1 MNLSL
6 ELDLHAPAR
15 LFAPV
20 VDAPCSLRE
29 AAIAT
34 WHGRMINEYAS
45 SRVFTALA
53 AQLDAAGFDEEGECR
68 TLERSESS
76 DSIGDECLIFAE
88 EERQHGV
95 LCGAVVEA
103 LGGEARGKLFEAPK
117 FPLHEDA
124 PRRAG
129 VLRNVISVCCMSET
143 VAVALIGAERLEMP
157 EGELRALLT
166 RIWADE
172 IGHARFG
179 WRLLERVAPRLD
191 DEERASI
198 ARYVP
203 VALEHLEAH
212 ELAHLPDRVAP
223 SGGERL
229 GLCSGK
235 DARVLLYETI
245 EEVIVPRLRALRVSG
260 LTVPK
265 ARSMTLAGTRGG
277 SG

>member
-1 MNLSL
+1 MTAIDLRAPAR
-6 ELDLHAPAR
+6 LHAPA
-15 LFAPV
+15 L
-20 VDAPCSLRE
+20 DAPSALRE

-53 AQLDAAGFDEEGECR
+53 AQLDAAGFHEE
-68 TLERSESS
+68 L
-76 DSIGDECLIFAE
+76 GDECRMFAE
-88 EERQHGV
+88 EERRHGV

-103 LGGEARGKLFEAPK
+103 LGGEARGTLFEAPA

-124 PRRAG
+124 PPRAAA
-129 VLRNVISVCCMSET
+129 LRNVISICCMSET

-179 WRLLERVAPRLD
+179 WRLLERVAPSLD
-191 DEERASI
+191 DAERA
-198 ARYVP
+198 ALAAYVP
-203 VALEHLEAH
+203 VALAHLEAH
-212 ELAHLPDRVAP
+212 ELAHLPDRGAP
-223 SGGERL
+223 RGGECL

-245 EEVIVPRLRALRVSG
+245 GEVIVPRLHALLV
-260 LTVPK
+260 
-265 ARSMTLAGTRGG
+265 A
-277 SG
+277 